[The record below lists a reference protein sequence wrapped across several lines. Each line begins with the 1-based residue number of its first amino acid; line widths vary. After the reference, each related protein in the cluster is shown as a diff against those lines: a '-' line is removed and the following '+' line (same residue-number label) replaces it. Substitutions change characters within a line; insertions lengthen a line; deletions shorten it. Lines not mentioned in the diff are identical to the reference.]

1 MRRHRVIEGDDAIYT
16 VPDPVLVS
24 KQVVVGGKSD
34 SVSWQ

>member
-24 KQVVVGGKSD
+24 KQVVGGKSD